1 MKPFFLISIGNKR
14 MMGIVVIML
23 LSGLLSPQ
31 ALAVRA
37 CLWTPGIPTISP
49 LVEVPSANGII
60 GVNDGKYPSPTNSTY
75 ATPSSNTNSAAWSMT
90 CTAPV
95 RVTPVLITHLG
106 PDPQF
111 SNSGW
116 PNMQMT
122 TAYNSVGGNYY
133 YSAEM
138 WYNSPAGDKVWFTGN
153 TGTNTL
159 GAPFILAANA
169 TPTNPVVIRMQDF
182 GIQNVGFQGY
192 QRGNAAPGSFVW
204 GAGGTLHFMQ
214 FKMVNYTSTD
224 LFPYDDFRFSLYVDH
239 VNVSVRTCG
248 IVSGDL
254 YKMVNLGNRV
264 SSDFSSQNVGATTT
278 PVPFKI
284 GLRCLPNTAVTYRV
298 NTNLPDTVNDPNNAL
313 GLIALSGDNVAQGFS
328 LQLKSLP
335 FRQTSGQYQ
344 PVIFGMT
351 KTSATL
357 AHGDAVG
364 NVTSDV
370 IQFTANYYRTT
381 NAQNSRSGTANATAT
396 IDINYQ

>member
-1 MKPFFLISIGNKR
+1 MKPFFLISMGNKR

-31 ALAVRA
+31 ALAARA
-37 CLWTPGIPTISP
+37 CVWTSGIPAISP
-49 LVEVPSANGII
+49 YVEVPSANGII

-75 ATPSSNTNSAAWSMT
+75 ATPSSNTNSAAWSMR

-95 RVTPVLITHLG
+95 SVTPVLQTHLV
-106 PDPQF
+106 PDPRF

-116 PNMQMT
+116 PNMQRT
-122 TAYNSVGGNYY
+122 TAYGSGNYY
-133 YSAEM
+133 YSVEM
-138 WYNSPAGDKVWFTGN
+138 WYDSPAGDKVWFTGN
-153 TGTNTL
+153 AGTNTL

-169 TPTNPVVIRMQDF
+169 TPTNPVMIRMQDF
-182 GIQNVGFQGY
+182 GIQNVGLQGY
-192 QRGNAAPGSFVW
+192 QTANAVPGSFVW
-204 GAGGTLHFMQ
+204 GTGGLLHYMRFR
-214 FKMVNYTSTD
+214 MVNYTSTD
-224 LFPYDDFRFSLYVDH
+224 LTAYDDFFFSLYIDH
-239 VNVSVRTCG
+239 VNFSVRTCG

-298 NTNLPDTVNDPNNAL
+298 STNLPDTVNDPNNTL

-328 LQLKSLP
+328 LQLKSMP
-335 FRQTSGQYQ
+335 FRQTSGQYL

-351 KTSATL
+351 NTSATL